1 MIQRIQSLYLFMAIV
16 LMVLSFFLPV
26 WAWTVGSDVQTSYLL
41 YNYGI
46 MTTQPGY
53 SAPLLYPAVLS
64 FFAALSVVLYGWA
77 FFSFK
82 NLSKAVK
89 LVLVALFS
97 TLGYLTCL
105 GFIVYDMSTT
115 QQLSGNIPPLGT
127 IFPAIAFVQGVMA
140 LRAIRRDQA
149 LLRSAD
155 RLR

>member
-26 WAWTVGSDVQTSYLL
+26 WAWTDSSDVLTSYLL

-46 MTTQPGY
+46 SSTQPGY
-53 SAPLLYPAVLS
+53 SAPLLYPALLS
-64 FFAALSVVLYGWA
+64 FFAALSVLLYGWA

-89 LVLVALFS
+89 LVTFALLS
-97 TLGYLTCL
+97 TVGYLACL
-105 GFIVYDMSTT
+105 GFIVYDMGFT
-115 QQLSGNIPPLGT
+115 QQLSGNIPQLGT

-149 LLRSAD
+149 LLRSAG